1 MQLLIMRHGEA
12 GWHSLDQ
19 ERTLT
24 ESGRHQAAETARQIA
39 ASPWRPELIWCS
51 PYVRAKQTAAIV
63 SEILNCP
70 VAEKDFITPED
81 DPGACLDALLEQQKQ
96 LASPLMLVSHMP
108 LVGTLS
114 TLFVDGHRHGIPFMT
129 AQAVVLDMPVI
140 GPGCADL
147 KTQFLP

>member
-24 ESGRHQAAETARQIA
+24 ETGRTQVAECAAQIA
-39 ASPWRPELIWCS
+39 ASPWRPEQIWCS
-51 PYVRAKQTAAIV
+51 PYMRARQTAAIV

-70 VAEKDFITPED
+70 VEEKAFITPED
-81 DPGACLDALLEQQKQ
+81 DPGLCLDALLENQH
-96 LASPLMLVSHMP
+96 SPLMLVSHMP
-108 LVGTLS
+108 LVGCLS
-114 TLFVDGHRHGIPFMT
+114 TLLIDGHRRGLPFMT
-129 AQAVVLDMPVI
+129 AQAVVLDMPVV

>member
-12 GWHSLDQ
+12 ASHSVDQ

-24 ESGRHQAAETARQIA
+24 DFGRQQAAETAARIA
-39 ASPWRPELIWCS
+39 DSAWRPAKIWSS
-51 PYVRAKQTAAIV
+51 PYVRARQTAAIV

-70 VAEKDFITPED
+70 VEEKAFITPED
-81 DPGACLDALLEQQKQ
+81 DPGLCLNALLENQQW
-96 LASPLMLVSHMP
+96 PLLLVSHMP

-114 TLFVDGHRHGIPFMT
+114 TLLIDGHREGVAFAT
-129 AQAVVLDMPVI
+129 AQATVLDMPVV

-147 KTQFLP
+147 KTRFVP